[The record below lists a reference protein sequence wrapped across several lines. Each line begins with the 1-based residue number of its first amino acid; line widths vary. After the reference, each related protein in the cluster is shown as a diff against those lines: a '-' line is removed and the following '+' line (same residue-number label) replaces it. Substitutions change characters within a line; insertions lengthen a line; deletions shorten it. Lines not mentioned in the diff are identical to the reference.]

1 MKPLFDDAEMGAQL
15 QRTVVAVNAGAADIG
30 EALGATL
37 FEEVCFDW
45 LEDTVGRRDPFTG

>member
-1 MKPLFDDAEMGAQL
+1 MKPLFDDTEMGAQL

-30 EALGATL
+30 EGLGATL